1 MRLLLL
7 LSLLGAVASL
17 GISVSAVAVD
27 PHGDDLHLDRIVA
40 PQARTGSVPS
50 APTTPITPDSAFAA
64 DGTLA
69 APVQTWRFYSGTSQR
84 GVPLCGAIASFAGED
99 MDRIVKIEVRR
110 GHDAVTLVIA
120 KNEWQIPRG
129 LAVPVKLDFGDGSP
143 LTLVATGDGQ
153 MLHLVIPT
161 RATENFLW
169 QLSGQPAMRVYYPTG
184 SETSWVVPSTGARD
198 AIHKMVECTTANARL
213 PTEPF
218 AESVP
223 TPPWGRLL

>member
-1 MRLLLL
+1 MRLL
-7 LSLLGAVASL
+7 LSLLGAIASL
-17 GISVSAVAVD
+17 GISVSAVALD
-27 PHGDDLHLDRIVA
+27 PHGDDLRLDRIVV
-40 PQARTGSVPS
+40 PQARHGSVS
-50 APTTPITPDSAFAA
+50 SEPTAPITPDSAFAP

-69 APVQTWRFYSGTSQR
+69 APMRTWRFYSGTSPR
-84 GVPLCGAIASFAGED
+84 GVPLCGAIATFAGKD
-99 MDRIVKIEVRR
+99 MDRIVKLEVRR
-110 GHDAVTLVIA
+110 GHDTVNLVIA

-143 LTLVATGDGQ
+143 LTLVASGDGQ
-153 MLHLVIPT
+153 TLNLVIPP

-169 QLSGQPAMRVYYPTG
+169 QLAGQPAMRVYYPTG
-184 SETSWVVPSTGARD
+184 SETSWMVPSTGARD

-223 TPPWGRLL
+223 TPPWGSLL